1 MTLYNV
7 SSSTHISRTIYDI
20 MRSMCKLVVYSHMN
34 LVRNPRRDHM
44 YLVYCMYVT
53 RRDHDMISRSPTH
66 IMRRNR
72 SCAYLVEIVC
82 MILVLVEMHHV

>member
-1 MTLYNV
+1 
-7 SSSTHISRTIYDI
+7 

-44 YLVYCMYVT
+44 CFVYHVCT
-53 RRDHDMISRSPTH
+53 SRRDRDMIPHSPTRM
-66 IMRRNR
+66 MRRNR